1 MRVHDEDAF
10 FGSGEYEVR
19 TVAEVLEYL
28 TEEEKS
34 VFNKIVDQAER
45 RRTKSESKSKMF
57 SRGYDK
63 ARQKTNSY
71 LGNFHSHSYRS
82 YERGHSYCEMSEVEE
97 AYNDCVQFDYL
108 GG

>member
-1 MRVHDEDAF
+1 LRVYDEDAF

-34 VFNKIVDQAER
+34 IFNKIVDRAER

-63 ARQKTNSY
+63 EPDKRQILT
-71 LGNFHSHSYRS
+71 
-82 YERGHSYCEMSEVEE
+82 
-97 AYNDCVQFDYL
+97 
-108 GG
+108 

>member
-1 MRVHDEDAF
+1 MRVYDEDAF

-28 TEEEKS
+28 TEKEES
-34 VFNKIVDQAER
+34 MFSMLCDISER
-45 RRTKSESKSKMF
+45 RRRRDELKSTSF

-63 ARQKTNSY
+63 ARQETNSY
-71 LGNFHSHSYRS
+71 RGNYRPYTGRS
-82 YERGHSYCEMSEVEE
+82 YDMSEVEE
-97 AYNDCVQFDYL
+97 AYNDCVQFEYL